1 MLYEDSYENLLN
13 NSERYIILQ
22 INSKNLDAVE
32 KSLVEDLN
40 ITEYKVEGDLDLSQ
54 YLGQI
59 LVETAMPFPLL
70 TDLQTPVEL
79 DNQSNYGFDFDY
91 RILQCS

>member
-1 MLYEDSYENLLN
+1 MSIEKLICDKCNQ
-13 NSERYIILQ
+13 YI
-22 INSKNLDAVE
+22 STPE
-32 KSLVEDLN
+32 
-40 ITEYKVEGDLDLSQ
+40 EGLDLSQ

>member
-1 MLYEDSYENLLN
+1 M
-13 NSERYIILQ
+13 
-22 INSKNLDAVE
+22 
-32 KSLVEDLN
+32 
-40 ITEYKVEGDLDLSQ
+40 DLSQ